1 MGAIQNSI
9 NGALGSAAVAGRMIS
24 AEKESALAHGQK
36 AADVAAQATDD
47 IAAAKLAKPKL
58 EHDKRLAEQEVF
70 NIDREASNVGGEE
83 GEELQKKAEA
93 AHYSL
98 EKATIALRNV
108 KKEIRTKR
116 ALLKAQ
122 QETIQKGRA
131 WGGNY

>member
-9 NGALGSAAVAGRMIS
+9 NGALGAVAVAGRMID

-47 IAAAKLAKPKL
+47 IAAAKLAKPDL
-58 EHDKRLAEQEVF
+58 ERNKRKAEQVAAKA
-70 NIDREASNVGGEE
+70 NLEASNVGGEQ
-83 GEELQKKAEA
+83 GEELQEKAIQ
-93 AHYSL
+93 AHYDL
-98 EKATIALRNV
+98 RKARTALNNAQ
-108 KKEIRTKR
+108 KEIRTKR